1 MRSSNDTSNGSAIA
15 SRGGWRVI
23 FGALAIIALV
33 SLVGWAVFLRPI
45 PPLPASPAAP
55 ASGPVAGE
63 TSDSSPSLNI
73 QVEPRQTVSG
83 NALEPVPAVV
93 LTDAKG
99 RPAAGVVV
107 QAVLQSGSF
116 APGSVAEATTD
127 STGRATFNALTVEKA
142 GAYRL
147 DFSANGYP
155 AAQTAEFVVR
165 FGTPRVLILVREP
178 QGGDAGAP
186 VGGDPAVRVTDQAGN
201 PIPGID
207 VDVLLEPATGAP
219 TGKLARIRSDGEG
232 LAVFSDI
239 VVPSPGTGY
248 RLRFEARA
256 AGVNNVLSSPFS
268 LTNS

>member
-1 MRSSNDTSNGSAIA
+1 VEPALSVTVEPEQSVSGRQVRPAPS
-15 SRGGWRVI
+15 VI
-23 FGALAIIALV
+23 LTDEQG
-33 SLVGWAVFLRPI
+33 R
-45 PPLPASPAAP
+45 
-55 ASGPVAGE
+55 PVAG
-63 TSDSSPSLNI
+63 
-73 QVEPRQTVSG
+73 
-83 NALEPVPAVV
+83 AVV
-93 LTDAKG
+93 SASIE
-99 RPAAGVVV
+99 PP
-107 QAVLQSGSF
+107 SF
-116 APGSVAEATTD
+116 ADGSVAEATTD
-127 STGRATFNALTVEKA
+127 EEGRAVFDSLVVAKA

-147 DFSANGYP
+147 AFTSTGYDT
-155 AAQTAEFVVR
+155 ARSAEFVVR